1 MVSTKTKWGIQVYS
15 WGQNPSKFNLCFIK
29 ISVWILW
36 GHLLLCLLTSQFNPI
51 IQLSNCNLLLAVLF
65 HCYITFSS
73 CLLDLDICSI
83 QTIASR
89 YLQNLDDKIQIFA
102 VSRQSLLLCHNN
114 CCESINVH
122 ESSFCTASPWHH
134 EHKYGQSHDKSQGLI
149 SLEIITTGDHLSHQ
163 LVTLRQGQ
171 GPLPSAHCCSNG
183 CPERITLTRTF

>member
-1 MVSTKTKWGIQVYS
+1 MVSTKAKWGIQVYS

-36 GHLLLCLLTSQFNPI
+36 RHLLLCLLTSQFNPI

-65 HCYITFSS
+65 HCYITVSS

-83 QTIASR
+83 QTITSR
-89 YLQNLDDKIQIFA
+89 YLLYLDNLFCCVTIIAASPLMSMKAASAQ
-102 VSRQSLLLCHNN
+102 LLLGITSTILVRVTTNPK
-114 CCESINVH
+114 VM
-122 ESSFCTASPWHH
+122 
-134 EHKYGQSHDKSQGLI
+134 I
-149 SLEIITTGDHLSHQ
+149 SLEIITTDDHLSHQ

-171 GPLPSAHCCSNG
+171 GPLPSARCCSNG